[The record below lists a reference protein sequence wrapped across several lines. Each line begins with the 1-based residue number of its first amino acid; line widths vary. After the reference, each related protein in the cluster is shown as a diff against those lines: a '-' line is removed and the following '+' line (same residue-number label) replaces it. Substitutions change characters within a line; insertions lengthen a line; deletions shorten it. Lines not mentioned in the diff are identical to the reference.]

1 MAQQNILRAT
11 IDLDAIRARLQD
23 KHERSFRLI
32 RDAERLLLAPHPDA
46 DGLAAA
52 ALIVTGFK
60 IPQRRWMLL
69 PINTASRSFTREDIR
84 EIFRYHPDIITFLD
98 LSPNNERQM
107 ELLKRKSSLTL
118 VDHHRPPAGLA
129 DKLLLGINPEPDIH
143 SSAGAYPTGKLVYDL
158 IGASARPDLA
168 LVSIMGDQTHDA
180 WRGFLKSFT
189 SDELE
194 LAERV
199 ARRLSLVGA
208 AHRIDSRENRHAIL
222 KRQRALFGYLVQSKS
237 LPAFMSAFEAAKLL
251 KETYDKLEEG
261 IVANTGKAQV
271 AIESGVEF
279 VHVQLKGNTQWSVIS
294 GVLSRLELVA
304 PNQTIIISEPWYRGV
319 ELRGMTNDPDID
331 IAELFKGF
339 GGGHAAI
346 GGGHSEARA
355 GEVIDVLRERWTA
368 MKGKPPEAAKGQTA
382 GDALEELNATSV
394 ARPRAPRKRKQ
405 TEIEDLF

>member
-1 MAQQNILRAT
+1 MAQENILRAA
-11 IDLDAIRARLQD
+11 IDLEAIRPRLQD

-32 RDAERLLLAPHPDA
+32 RDAERLVLSPHPDA
-46 DGLAAA
+46 DGLSAA

-69 PINTASRSFTREDIR
+69 PINTASRSFTREDLR
-84 EIFRYHPDIITFLD
+84 EVFRYRPDIITFLD
-98 LSPNNERQM
+98 LSPNNPRQM

-118 VDHHRPPAGLA
+118 VDHHRPPAELLKSMLLA
-129 DKLLLGINPEPDIH
+129 INPEPEIH
-143 SSAGAYPTGKLVYDL
+143 SSAGAYPTAKLVYDL
-158 IGASARPDLA
+158 VGASARPDLA
-168 LVSIMGDQTHDA
+168 LVGIMGDQTTDA
-180 WRGFLKSFT
+180 WRSFLKNFT
-189 SDELE
+189 SDEME

-199 ARRLSLVGA
+199 ARRLSLVGP
-208 AHRIDSRENRHAIL
+208 AHRIDQRENRHGIL

-251 KETYDKLEEG
+251 KETYDQLEEG

-271 AIESGVEF
+271 AIESGMEF
-279 VHVQLKGNTQWSVIS
+279 VHIPLKGTTQWSVIS

-304 PNQTIIISEPWYRGV
+304 TNQTIIISEPWYRGV

-331 IAELFKGF
+331 ISQLFKGF

-355 GEVIDVLRERWTA
+355 NEVVDLLRERWSES
-368 MKGKPPEAAKGQTA
+368 KGNK
-382 GDALEELNATSV
+382 
-394 ARPRAPRKRKQ
+394 
-405 TEIEDLF
+405 